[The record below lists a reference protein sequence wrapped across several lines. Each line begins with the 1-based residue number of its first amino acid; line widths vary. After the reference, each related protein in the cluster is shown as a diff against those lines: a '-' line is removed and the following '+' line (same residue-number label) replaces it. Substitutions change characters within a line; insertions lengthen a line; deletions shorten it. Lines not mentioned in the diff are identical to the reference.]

1 MTHSWMMTAADL
13 GLDLERA
20 VDVATFDEL
29 DRMAALRGVVGG
41 TFATGEPGYAAR
53 RAYAVLGGVLYV
65 SPAVKNV
72 SRGFWPNPGA
82 GDASS
87 RLRTGDEQ
95 HADAAADRWERARD
109 RDDVRRF

>member
-1 MTHSWMMTAADL
+1 MSATHGWMMTAADL

-29 DRMAALRGVVGG
+29 DRAAALRGIVGG

-65 SPAVKNV
+65 SPAAGQAMFKA
-72 SRGFWPNPGA
+72 PGA
-82 GDASS
+82 PRPPRSS
-87 RLRTGDEQ
+87 EEQ
-95 HADAAADRWERARD
+95 HADDAADRWERARD
-109 RDDVRRF
+109 RDALRRL